1 MINTQI
7 NYYLV
12 EPAIFD
18 FCKDSVNLVNF
29 LNHENQ
35 VPSTLKGDHL
45 RLKQVLINLL
55 KNSLKFCQ
63 NGLIHIVM
71 AYDNES
77 KLIRVHVV
85 DNGKGIKPENMPKLF
100 K

>member
-1 MINTQI
+1 M
-7 NYYLV
+7 
-12 EPAIFD
+12 
-18 FCKDSVNLVNF
+18 CKDSVNLEVFPN
-29 LNHENQ
+29 LENQ
-35 VPSTLKGDHL
+35 VPPTLTGDHH

-63 NGLIHIVM
+63 NGLIRIVM

-77 KLIRVHVV
+77 KLIRVHVS